1 MKWTRFFRT
10 TGASLP
16 LAVEV
21 EIRGIPPNAWEFPT
35 AELLLDEN
43 CSIVVVH
50 PSTEDRRDVF
60 QLKAWCSNPDGFPSM
75 MDLETV
81 EPHMEADQQLGRRT
95 MKYPISIAV
104 SRLASSNSDDAP
116 PPPPVVDEDGSRR
129 RRRRRSCSLSIPM
142 EQPAGAVSSSL
153 GGRGSAHPGLVG
165 SPPPGFLG
173 LRVRH

>member
-81 EPHMEADQQLGRRT
+81 ETP
-95 MKYPISIAV
+95 Y
-104 SRLASSNSDDAP
+104 
-116 PPPPVVDEDGSRR
+116 GSRSTTR
-129 RRRRRSCSLSIPM
+129 
-142 EQPAGAVSSSL
+142 EAYHEVSYLDRCFSF
-153 GGRGSAHPGLVG
+153 GVI
-165 SPPPGFLG
+165 
-173 LRVRH
+173 